1 MYAKIYQDIQN
12 RRKNSQYRKKQAE
25 ARLAQS
31 SKKVETAVVTIE
43 NGTNGMEMQVVK
55 KTTVNNP
62 GIVNGE
68 FSLFCSET
76 LKNVF
81 FTGTD
86 QQQPIEEVAKL
97 MDDETAA
104 TKESKTTK
112 AESKVSNLS
121 ILSFW

>member
-62 GIVNGE
+62 DIVNGE

-76 LKNVF
+76 
-81 FTGTD
+81 
-86 QQQPIEEVAKL
+86 
-97 MDDETAA
+97 
-104 TKESKTTK
+104 
-112 AESKVSNLS
+112 
-121 ILSFW
+121 